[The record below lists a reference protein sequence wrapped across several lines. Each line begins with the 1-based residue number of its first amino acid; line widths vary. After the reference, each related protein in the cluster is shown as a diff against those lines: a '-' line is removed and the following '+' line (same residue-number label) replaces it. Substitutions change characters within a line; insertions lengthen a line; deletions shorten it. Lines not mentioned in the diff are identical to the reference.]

1 MSKFLKDALLVLLMF
16 FVFAGVFIK
25 GEDNNQEQIS
35 SNIQDFDDLVNG
47 GEVVEDGFL
56 ENGDFDN
63 DGNVI
68 SKIVLKT
75 GEGFINI
82 LNKGIDF
89 VISLVKKALD

>member
-25 GEDNNQEQIS
+25 GEDNNQEEIS
-35 SNIQDFDDLVNG
+35 SSIQDFDDLVNG

-56 ENGDFDN
+56 DNGDFDN
-63 DGNVI
+63 DGNAI
-68 SKIVLKT
+68 SKGVLKT
-75 GEGFINI
+75 GETFIKI

-89 VISLVKKALD
+89 IISLVKKALD

>member
-63 DGNVI
+63 DGNAI

>member
-25 GEDNNQEQIS
+25 GEDNNQEEIS
-35 SNIQDFDDLVNG
+35 SSIQDFDDLVNG

-63 DGNVI
+63 DGNAI
-68 SKIVLKT
+68 SKGVLKT
-75 GEGFINI
+75 GETFIKI

-89 VISLVKKALD
+89 IISLVKKALD

>member
-16 FVFAGVFIK
+16 FVFAGIFIK
-25 GEDNNQEQIS
+25 GEDNNQEEIS
-35 SNIQDFDDLVNG
+35 SSIQDFDDLVNG

-63 DGNVI
+63 DGNAI
-68 SKIVLKT
+68 SKGVLKT
-75 GEGFINI
+75 GETFIKI

-89 VISLVKKALD
+89 IISLVKKALD